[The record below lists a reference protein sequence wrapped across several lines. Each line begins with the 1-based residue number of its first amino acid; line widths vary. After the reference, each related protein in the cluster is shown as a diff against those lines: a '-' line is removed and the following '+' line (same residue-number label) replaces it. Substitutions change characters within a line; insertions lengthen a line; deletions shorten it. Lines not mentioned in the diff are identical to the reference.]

1 MIRAW
6 RHTCLGVAL
15 SWLAVSG
22 AGAYAPLLAAPASP
36 SSALPDTTRA
46 ANRGAELDTT
56 IHYEAR
62 IVDNLVDER
71 ITYLMG
77 DAVVR
82 YRNMTLRAEKITVEW
97 DKKLLTAEGM
107 ADTVLAPSANP
118 GDSVREVRWR
128 GLPML
133 ISDGETMTGFKMVY
147 NTATD
152 KGIVVR
158 GRTEFEGG
166 FYSGQQIKRVGGNIY
181 NVSHGEFTTC
191 DLAEEPHYHFYCRRM
206 KMIPN
211 DKVVAQG
218 LVMYVG
224 RIPVLRFPFAV
235 FPHRRGRQSGFLMPR
250 YGYSAREGNYLR
262 GLGYYWAPNDYFDT
276 QATVDYFE
284 RSGLFFQAGMNYAL
298 RYVMRG
304 WVTGSITR
312 KDFTYGVRQR
322 RWDLQVQHAHEFD
335 PTLRISAAGYF
346 VSDGSFYR
354 DLSTNL
360 DARLTRQ
367 LRSNATLSKTW
378 RNGKVGLT
386 VNASHVRDLQT
397 DETTLSLPQASL
409 YVAQGQFFPP
419 PRAAQGRT
427 EGRRPVME
435 ELRWYQAIY
444 YSYSSNLLNTEVTRK
459 TLAGEQK
466 MVSRRLAHNIG
477 LSMNNPG
484 KLFGWLG
491 LSQSLSINEDWFDR
505 TSDYFLID
513 STNTIAKQDR
523 RGFAARHLFSY
534 SLSAHT
540 KLYGLFAPNVFG
552 VKAVRHVLTPTLSF
566 SYQPDF
572 SHPKWGYYEE
582 VADTSGH
589 VHRRDR
595 FGGTPAG
602 GQQRLSLRLN
612 NVFQM
617 KTGEGDRERKFDLFT
632 ADLSTGFNFR
642 AKEFKLSDLYTT
654 LSANPLRNLSISASA
669 SHSFYRYDPGVR
681 RVVNDYLFDQ
691 GGLLHGKF
699 AWLTGFRF
707 NASMRLEGK
716 AGNRAAPKP
725 EPAPGEEAGEGETP
739 PPQSVFDEEMRIRG
753 NRFES
758 LSAFE
763 GLDIPWSVSVS
774 LGYDMDRRSDPA
786 HPRTRY
792 YLDIRGLQVQLTRNW
807 RVEYSAHFDL
817 KEKEVASH
825 RWVFY
830 RDLHCWEAMFDWV
843 PSGIAKRFYLRLQVK
858 APQLRDLKLEARGG
872 RASVF
877 GY

>member
-1 MIRAW
+1 
-6 RHTCLGVAL
+6 
-15 SWLAVSG
+15 
-22 AGAYAPLLAAPASP
+22 
-36 SSALPDTTRA
+36 
-46 ANRGAELDTT
+46 
-56 IHYEAR
+56 
-62 IVDNLVDER
+62 
-71 ITYLMG
+71 
-77 DAVVR
+77 
-82 YRNMTLRAEKITVEW
+82 
-97 DKKLLTAEGM
+97 
-107 ADTVLAPSANP
+107 
-118 GDSVREVRWR
+118 
-128 GLPML
+128 
-133 ISDGETMTGFKMVY
+133 
-147 NTATD
+147 
-152 KGIVVR
+152 
-158 GRTEFEGG
+158 
-166 FYSGQQIKRVGGNIY
+166 
-181 NVSHGEFTTC
+181 
-191 DLAEEPHYHFYCRRM
+191 
-206 KMIPN
+206 
-211 DKVVAQG
+211 
-218 LVMYVG
+218 
-224 RIPVLRFPFAV
+224 
-235 FPHRRGRQSGFLMPR
+235 
-250 YGYSAREGNYLR
+250 
-262 GLGYYWAPNDYFDT
+262 
-276 QATVDYFE
+276 
-284 RSGLFFQAGMNYAL
+284 
-298 RYVMRG
+298 MRG

>member
-1 MIRAW
+1 M
-6 RHTCLGVAL
+6 
-15 SWLAVSG
+15 
-22 AGAYAPLLAAPASP
+22 
-36 SSALPDTTRA
+36 
-46 ANRGAELDTT
+46 
-56 IHYEAR
+56 
-62 IVDNLVDER
+62 DNLVEER
-71 ITYLMG
+71 ITYLLG
-77 DAVVR
+77 DALVR
-82 YRNMTLRAEKITVEW
+82 YRTMTLRAEKITVEW
-97 DKKLLTAEGM
+97 DKNLLTAEGVP
-107 ADTVLAPSANP
+107 DTVLVPSANP
-118 GDSVREVRWR
+118 GDSVRVVRWR
-128 GLPML
+128 GLPTL

-166 FYSGQQIKRVGGNIY
+166 FYGGQQIKRVGGNVY

-191 DLAEEPHYHFYCRRM
+191 DLTDDAHYHFYCRRM

-218 LVMYVG
+218 LVMYLG
-224 RIPVLRFPFAV
+224 RIPVLGFPFAV
-235 FPHRRGRQSGFLMPR
+235 FPHRKGRQSGFLMPR

-262 GLGYYWAPNDYFDT
+262 GLGYYWAPNDYFDA
-276 QATVDYFE
+276 QGTVDYFE
-284 RSGLFFQAGMNYAL
+284 RSGLFFQAGMNYAV

-304 WVTGSITR
+304 WVNGSITR
-312 KDFTYGVRQR
+312 KDFTYGIRQR
-322 RWDLQVQHAHEFD
+322 RWDLQVQHAHEID

-419 PRAAQGRT
+419 ATTGR
-427 EGRRPVME
+427 GRMETRRGVKE

-444 YSYSSNLLNTEVTRK
+444 YSYSSNLMNTEVTRK
-459 TLAGEQK
+459 WQGVETK
-466 MVSRRLAHNIG
+466 TVNRRLAHNIG

-505 TSDYFLID
+505 TTDYFLID
-513 STNTIAKQDR
+513 STNSIGTRER
-523 RGFAARHLFSY
+523 RGFAARHVFSY
-534 SLSAHT
+534 SLSGHT
-540 KLYGLFAPNVFG
+540 KLYGLFTPNVFG
-552 VKAVRHVLTPTLSF
+552 VKAVRHVVTPTLSF

-572 SHPKWGYYEE
+572 SQAKWGYYEE
-582 VADTSGH
+582 VVDTTGR
-589 VHRRDR
+589 VYRRDR

-602 GQQRLSLRLN
+602 GQQRLSLRVN

-617 KTGEGDRERKFDLFT
+617 KTGDGEKERKFDLFT

-669 SHSFYRYDPGVR
+669 THSFYRYDPQQR

-691 GGLLHGKF
+691 GGLVRGKL

-707 NASMRLEGK
+707 NASVRLEGK
-716 AGNRAAPKP
+716 AGRRAAPPTP
-725 EPAPGEEAGEGETP
+725 ERGPEEALEQELP
-739 PPQSVFDEEMRIRG
+739 PPRGVFDEEMRMRG
-753 NRFES
+753 DRFEGITT
-758 LSAFE
+758 FT
-763 GLDIPWSVSVS
+763 GLDIPWSVSFS

-792 YLDIRGLQVQLTRNW
+792 YLDVRGLQVQVTKKW

-843 PSGIAKRFYLRLQVK
+843 PSGIAKRFYLRIQVK